1 MVIQRDFIEIMAN
14 KAKVEVYI
22 EVLRDVFQNFEWA
35 EYFIEQQ
42 VEEICEWRKISVVEV
57 FYFYVYFV
65 L

>member
-1 MVIQRDFIEIMAN
+1 MIN

-22 EVLRDVFQNFEWA
+22 EVLRDVFQNVEGA